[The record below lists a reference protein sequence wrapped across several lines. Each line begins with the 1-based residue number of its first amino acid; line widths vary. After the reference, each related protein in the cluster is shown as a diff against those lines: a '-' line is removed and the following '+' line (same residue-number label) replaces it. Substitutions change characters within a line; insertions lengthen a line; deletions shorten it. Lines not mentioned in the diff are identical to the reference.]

1 MPSTVGAPLRLGVII
16 AYRLDNRPSYADLP
30 PTAHT
35 PSFLGSTLENAQKL
49 HFGLLRLPN
58 MASCYISVSQ

>member
-16 AYRLDNRPSYADLP
+16 AYRLDNRPSYADLL

-35 PSFLGSTLENAQKL
+35 LRGGRGVGGSWEGSAK
-49 HFGLLRLPN
+49 HSIRIDPHGRL
-58 MASCYISVSQ
+58 S

>member
-35 PSFLGSTLENAQKL
+35 LRGGRGLGGSRESSAE
-49 HFGLLRLPN
+49 HAIRVDPHGRL
-58 MASCYISVSQ
+58 S